1 MGHFFVLIRFSSSSR
16 PAEDGETANPM
27 WAMHGVS
34 SRAFPMAV
42 ESGSVGD
49 DEGEEEIQCCP
60 ECLAKFEEERRFV
73 HEHERLA
80 LQLAPAEWFS
90 LASDGVYSSGKS
102 QVWFCIVTCD
112 C

>member
-1 MGHFFVLIRFSSSSR
+1 
-16 PAEDGETANPM
+16 
-27 WAMHGVS
+27 
-34 SRAFPMAV
+34 MAV

-90 LASDGVYSSGKS
+90 LASDGVYTSGKS